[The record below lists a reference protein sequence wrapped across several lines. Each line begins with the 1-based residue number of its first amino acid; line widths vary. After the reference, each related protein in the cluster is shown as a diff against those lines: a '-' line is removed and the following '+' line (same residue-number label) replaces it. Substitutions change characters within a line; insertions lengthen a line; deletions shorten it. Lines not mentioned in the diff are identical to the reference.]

1 MVIIIFVAESLAWLG
16 MASYFDEHELTD
28 RTSNPDFFLE
38 LARMLLSPSDIL
50 EISRMAFDQIQ
61 APPAS
66 KEAVES
72 LPSIPITTE
81 HVVKGFSC
89 PICQAEFK
97 IGELVKKLPCDHMF
111 HKSCILPWLNK
122 TNSCPMCRHELPT
135 DDPKYEEIK
144 VLKVKEQDQHF
155 RVETLH
161 DSMFS

>member
-1 MVIIIFVAESLAWLG
+1 MLQSIWKIKKQYIPFILNLKRQYRILVVIRIFVAESLAWLG

-81 HVVKGFSC
+81 HVESRLFRLFTQVPISPDNRGSTVIVSLIDFSMG
-89 PICQAEFK
+89 
-97 IGELVKKLPCDHMF
+97 GE
-111 HKSCILPWLNK
+111 
-122 TNSCPMCRHELPT
+122 
-135 DDPKYEEIK
+135 K
-144 VLKVKEQDQHF
+144 VFVFL
-155 RVETLH
+155 R
-161 DSMFS
+161 